1 VLCVDKKRAHEVMK
15 WRQALVQ
22 TEKQE
27 ADREAVEAKIS
38 EHLKVLQYK
47 NIFHCILL
55 HDQCVLTTNYDW

>member
-1 VLCVDKKRAHEVMK
+1 MCVDKKRAHEVMK

-27 ADREAVEAKIS
+27 AEREAIEAKIE

-47 NIFHCILL
+47 TIFKCILL
-55 HDQCVLTTNYDW
+55 RDQCVLTTNYNW